1 MREEFNFLYIY
12 IHIYIHMYTH
22 KSRRRTAAINI
33 NRCDKSKYQDGMVHM
48 EVIQKVFSM
57 QRGPVKK
64 METLKKWHR

>member
-1 MREEFNFLYIY
+1 
-12 IHIYIHMYTH
+12 MYTH